1 MDDFEQKSK
10 NAYYSVILW
19 ENVNFAQ
26 KLSKFK
32 IYDANSPTLMD
43 DFKKNI
49 RKNSIIQYK
58 FERKI
63 KKCSKKLK

>member
-1 MDDFEQKSK
+1 M
-10 NAYYSVILW
+10 W

-32 IYDANSPTLMD
+32 IYDANPPTPVD
-43 DFKKNI
+43 DYKKNI
-49 RKNSIIQYK
+49 RKNSILKYK

-63 KKCSKKLK
+63 KKMLKKAKIKSIKTPVLS